1 MNFLGKIKSKI
12 RAEWTAFIYN
22 GSKKSNKEFDKE
34 IGIESGLK
42 PIQSPN
48 TTYNYYHN
56 YFWNLSPKWLSDH
69 RDYFR
74 KDFRGFGEDAFHA
87 MWFKIFK
94 EFSPKK
100 VLEIGVYRGQ
110 VISLWGLLSE
120 NFSLGTD
127 IHGISPF
134 SPAGDHVSI
143 YLKNIDYYEDVIKN
157 CSVFNKKL
165 PALHKGYSTDE
176 KMIEFIKSQSWDLI
190 YIDGNHDY
198 EIVKKDFEACS
209 QSININGLIVLD
221 DSALYTDY
229 RPSSF
234 STAGHPGP
242 SRLAQ
247 EIDEIR
253 FKEILAV
260 GHNRVFK
267 RIL

>member
-1 MNFLGKIKSKI
+1 MDFLGKIKSRLNAK
-12 RAEWTAFIYN
+12 WTVFAYN
-22 GSKKSNKEFDKE
+22 RSKKRNEKFDEEIAIEPGSKLN
-34 IGIESGLK
+34 
-42 PIQSPN
+42 QSPD
-48 TTYNYYHN
+48 TAYSYYHH
-56 YFWNLSPKWLSDH
+56 YFWNLSPKWLNDH

-87 MWFKIFK
+87 MWFKIFN

-100 VLEIGVYRGQ
+100 ALEIGVYRGQ
-110 VISLWGLLSE
+110 VISLWGLLSK
-120 NFSLGTD
+120 NFCLETD

-134 SPAGDHVSI
+134 SPAGDHVSV

-165 PALHKGYSTDE
+165 PTLHMGYSTDE
-176 KMIEFIKSQSWDLI
+176 KMIQLIKSQSWDLI

-209 QSININGLIVLD
+209 QSISVNGLIVLD

-229 RPSSF
+229 KPSSY

-242 SRLAQ
+242 STLAQ
-247 EIDEIR
+247 EIDASR

-267 RIL
+267 RVL

>member
-1 MNFLGKIKSKI
+1 MNFLGKIKGRIS
-12 RAEWTAFIYN
+12 AEWTAFKYN
-22 GSKKSNKEFDKE
+22 GSKKRNKKFDEE
-34 IGIESGLK
+34 IAIEAGSKLG
-42 PIQSPN
+42 QSLN
-48 TTYNYYHN
+48 TVYNYFHH
-56 YFWNLSPKWLSDH
+56 YFWNFSPKWLRDH

-87 MWFKIFK
+87 MWYKIFK

-100 VLEIGVYRGQ
+100 TLEIGVYRGQ

-120 NFSLGTD
+120 NFDTGTD

-143 YLKNIDYYEDVIKN
+143 YLRNINYYEDVIKN
-157 CSVFNKKL
+157 CTVFNRKL
-165 PALHKGYSTDE
+165 PTLHKGYSTDTG
-176 KMIEFIKSQSWDLI
+176 MIELIKSQSWDLI

-198 EIVKKDFEACS
+198 EIVKKDFHVCGQAVS
-209 QSININGLIVLD
+209 VNGLIVLD
-221 DSALYTDY
+221 DSSLYTGY
-229 RPSSF
+229 KPSSY

-247 EIDEIR
+247 EIDSSK
-253 FKEILAV
+253 FKEILSV